1 MATINELQL
10 AKELIRFPTVTPID
24 AGIMKFLEKKLKT
37 LGFKTKILEFREKN
51 NKPVKN
57 LYARLGNKGPN
68 FCYAGHLDVVPAG
81 DLKNWT
87 VNPFKPSVKKGYLI
101 GRGANDMK
109 SSVAA
114 FVSAVSNFISKGRQF
129 NGSISLLITGDEE
142 GVAINGTKKVVEY
155 LRKKKEKIDFCL
167 VGEPT
172 NPNKLGE
179 MIKIGRRGSMT
190 GKLTIIGI
198 QGHVAYP
205 DRANNPS
212 TALVQILKELKEIK
226 FDNGTKDFQ
235 PTNLEITKINIDN
248 FADNV
253 IPGSAN
259 AKFNIRFNNKHSSNS
274 IKTKIDKVIKR
285 ISKKNKSKFNIDYSV
300 SGEAFLTKP
309 NDTTYMIQD
318 EIKKI
323 TKIKPKLSTTGGT
336 SDARFIRK
344 IAPCLEFGLVG
355 KTMHKVDEAVSLSD
369 LKKLTL
375 IYSNI
380 LKNYFKWK
388 LV

>member
-1 MATINELQL
+1 MSTINELQL
-10 AKELIRFPTVTPID
+10 AKELIKFPTITPID
-24 AGIMKFLEKKLKT
+24 AGLMKFLEKKLRS
-37 LGFKTKILEFREKN
+37 LGFKTNILEFKEKN
-51 NKPVKN
+51 SEPVKN

-68 FCYAGHLDVVPAG
+68 FCYAGHLDVVPVG
-81 DLKNWT
+81 NLKDWT

-109 SSVAA
+109 SSIAA
-114 FVSAVSNFISKGRQF
+114 FVSAVSNFVKNRRKF

-142 GVAINGTKKVVEY
+142 GIAINGTKKVVEY
-155 LRKKKEKIDFCL
+155 LKKKKEKIDFCL

-190 GKLTIIGI
+190 GRLSIIGI

-205 DRANNPS
+205 NRANNPS
-212 TALVQILKELKEIK
+212 TALVKILNELKEIK
-226 FDNGTKDFQ
+226 FDKGTKDFQ
-235 PTNLEITKINIDN
+235 PTNLEITKININ
-248 FADNV
+248 NSADNI
-253 IPGSAN
+253 IPGIAN
-259 AKFNIRFNNKHSSNS
+259 ATFNIRFNNKHSSNS
-274 IKTKIDKVIKR
+274 IKNKINKIIKK
-285 ISKKNKSKFNIDYSV
+285 ISNKNKSKYKVEYSI

-309 NDTTYMIQD
+309 NNTTYMIQD
-318 EIKKI
+318 VIKKI
-323 TKIKPKLSTTGGT
+323 TKIKPKMSTTGGT

-355 KTMHKVDEAVSLSD
+355 KTMHKVDEAVSLTD

-375 IYSNI
+375 IYTNI
-380 LKNYFKWK
+380 LKNYFK
-388 LV
+388 

>member
-1 MATINELQL
+1 MPTINELQL
-10 AKELIRFPTVTPID
+10 AKELIKFPTVTPID

-37 LGFKTKILEFREKN
+37 LGFKTRILEFKEKDS
-51 NKPVKN
+51 KPVKN
-57 LYARLGNKGPN
+57 IYARLGNQSPN

-81 DLKNWT
+81 NLKDWT

-109 SSVAA
+109 SSIAA
-114 FVSAVSNFISKGRQF
+114 FVSAVSNFVANKRKI
-129 NGSISLLITGDEE
+129 NGSVSLLITGDEE
-142 GVAINGTKKVVEY
+142 GVAINGTKKVVDY
-155 LRKKKEKIDFCL
+155 LKKKKEKIDFCL

-190 GKLTIIGI
+190 GRLSIIGV

-205 DRANNPS
+205 QRANNPS
-212 TALVQILKELKEIK
+212 TAIVQILKELKEIK
-226 FDNGTKDFQ
+226 FDNGTRDFQ
-235 PTNLEITKINIDN
+235 PTNLEVTKININ
-248 FADNV
+248 NSADNV
-253 IPGSAN
+253 IPGLAN
-259 AKFNIRFNNKHSSNS
+259 ATFNIRFNNKHSSSS
-274 IKTKIDKVIKR
+274 IKKKIDKIIKR
-285 ISKKNKSKFNIDYSV
+285 ICNKNKSKYKIDYSV

-309 NDTTYMIQD
+309 NNTTFMIRD
-318 EIKKI
+318 IIKKI
-323 TKIKPKLSTTGGT
+323 TKIKPQLSTTGGT

-380 LKNYFKWK
+380 LRNYF
-388 LV
+388 